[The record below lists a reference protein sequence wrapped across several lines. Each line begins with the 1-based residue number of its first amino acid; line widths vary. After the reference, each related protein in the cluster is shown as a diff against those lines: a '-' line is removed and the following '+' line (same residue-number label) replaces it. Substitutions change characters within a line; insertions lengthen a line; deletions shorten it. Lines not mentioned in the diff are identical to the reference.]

1 MNIFRKKYVTIN
13 SGTPA
18 PSAKQ
23 VRPSIPDGAWYK
35 CASCEKTVYKKEL
48 GTNKVCP
55 KCGFCFRLTARE
67 RVALVSDK
75 GSFVEHDAELIGG
88 NPLEFPGY
96 SEKLSKLRDVTGL
109 GDAVVCGKC
118 QMDGFDCYIGAMDPT
133 FIMGSMGSVVGEK
146 LVRMFE
152 NATREGL
159 PAVVFTVSGG
169 ARMQEGIISL
179 MQMAKVSA
187 AVARHSEAG
196 LLYVTVLTDPTT
208 GGVTASFA
216 MLGDVI
222 LAEPGAV
229 VGFAGRR
236 VIESTIKQSL
246 PKDFQS
252 AEFVMQHGFID
263 SVVTREKLKSTLSN
277 LLSLHGCRVACAPA
291 HEGELG
297 TEVPQ

>member
-1 MNIFRKKYVTIN
+1 MNLFKKKYVTIN
-13 SGTPA
+13 TDSHA
-18 PSAKQ
+18 SASRQ
-23 VRPSIPDGAWYK
+23 AVPTIPDGVWHQ
-35 CASCEKTVYKKEL
+35 CGNCGRTVYKKEI
-48 GTNKVCP
+48 GVHKVCP
-55 KCGFCFRLTARE
+55 KCSGCFRLTALE
-67 RVALVSDK
+67 RVALTADE
-75 GSFVEHDAELIGG
+75 GSYLECDADLAGG
-88 NPLEFPGY
+88 NPLDFPGY
-96 SEKLSKLRDVTGL
+96 SEKLASLREATGIN
-109 GDAVVCGKC
+109 DAIVCGKC
-118 QMDGFDCYIGAMDPT
+118 TVDGFECYVGSMDPT

-146 LVRMFE
+146 LTRMFE
-152 NATREGL
+152 NATRDGL

-222 LAEPGAV
+222 LAEPGTV

-246 PKDFQS
+246 PDDFQT
-252 AEFVMQHGFID
+252 AEFVLQHGFID
-263 SVVTREKLKSTLSN
+263 AVVPREKLKATLSK
-277 LLSLHGCRVACAPA
+277 LFMLHGVKRVSVADGDERPA
-291 HEGELG
+291 
-297 TEVPQ
+297 EVAQ